1 MNYKSLVA
9 AIVIA
14 ATTPVLRAQLF
25 GSGIV
30 FDPTQSGHV
39 IQQIAQGN
47 QLYTTTV
54 QTTRNV
60 IAAYNLAQRM
70 ASLPRELYT
79 SYSNLGRQEWI
90 LLTRPANTY
99 GNSLPW
105 INAAM
110 SGYGAL
116 MANQASSIP
125 IIIGRIPGYSSLS
138 TQGQQTIAA
147 QGATVDLA
155 DAVNASSIQT
165 VGTIHSNAPQ
175 READI
180 SQLEA
185 ATHSPDPA
193 QHTEMA
199 TLQRIN
205 QALLIELRTQQ
216 DTNQILQGQALQQI
230 ISQKVQQDNLKAL
243 FQAGNGYQQS
253 FEYFTPQQTSA
264 GTHWAFHY

>member
-1 MNYKSLVA
+1 MNCKMLVA
-9 AIVIA
+9 VTIVA
-14 ATTPVLRAQLF
+14 ATTPLARAQLF

-30 FDPTQSGHV
+30 FDPTQSGHA
-39 IQQIAQGN
+39 IQQIAQNN

-60 IAAYNLAQRM
+60 IAAYNLAQKM

-105 INAAM
+105 INAAIT
-110 SGYGAL
+110 GFGASA
-116 MANQASSIP
+116 ANLESSLP
-125 IIIGRIPGYSSLS
+125 RTSQMYGYSALNRE
-138 TQGQQTIAA
+138 GQQAIAA
-147 QGATVDLA
+147 QGATVDLS
-155 DAVNASSIQT
+155 DAINASNLQT
-165 VGTIHSNAPQ
+165 VGTIRTNAAQ

-185 ATHSPDPA
+185 ASHSADPA

-199 TLQRIN
+199 ALQRIN

-216 DTNQILQGQALQQI
+216 ETNQILQAQALQQI
-230 ISQKVQQDNLKAL
+230 VGHKVQQDNLKAL
-243 FQAGNGYQQS
+243 FETGNSYKQNFDYIAPQQS
-253 FEYFTPQQTSA
+253 SA